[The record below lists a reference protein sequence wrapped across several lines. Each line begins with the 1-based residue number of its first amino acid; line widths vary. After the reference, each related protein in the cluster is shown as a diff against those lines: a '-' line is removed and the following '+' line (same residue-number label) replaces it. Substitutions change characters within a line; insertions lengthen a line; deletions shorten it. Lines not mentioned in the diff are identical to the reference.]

1 MKTMTEPTDTMT
13 NITTACGTTIE
24 RSHTVSPAECAEFL
38 SEYGGTLFK
47 AGCTCIRLEKN
58 VSRIARVLG
67 MTVEVFI
74 LPRHLHLTVT
84 DGKGEAPVCT
94 VANISES
101 SADFSRITRLSK
113 MSWDVADGKKT
124 FAEAQQELKEMLAA
138 PAVGNQ
144 LLPLEVGAANAAF
157 CRLFGGDASAMALVF
172 AATFVG
178 IALKQLMLRHHAD
191 IRLVMM
197 ACAFV
202 SSVLASAGTL
212 FGFGGTPDVAVAT
225 SVLYL
230 VPGIPL
236 INSFCDML
244 DGHYICAI
252 GRLTGALVLIASM
265 SVGLCAA
272 LALMNIGMF

>member
-1 MKTMTEPTDTMT
+1 MNESAPHPGAAVT
-13 NITTACGTTIE
+13 
-24 RSHTVSPAECAEFL
+24 PAECAAFL

-58 VSRIARVLG
+58 VGRIARVLG
-67 MTVEVFI
+67 MSVEVFI
-74 LPRHLHLTVT
+74 LPRHLHITVT
-84 DGKGEAPVCT
+84 DGKGGAPVCI

-101 SADFSRITRLSK
+101 AADFGRITRLSK
-113 MSWDVADGKKT
+113 LSWDVADGKKT
-124 FAEAQQELKEMLAA
+124 FLQAREELARMLAA
-138 PAVGNQ
+138 PSAGNP

-157 CRLFGGDASAMALVF
+157 CRLFGGDATAMALVF

-178 IALKQLMLRHHAD
+178 IALKQLMLRRHAD

-212 FGFGGTPDVAVAT
+212 FGLGSTPDVAVAT

-244 DGHYICAI
+244 DGHYICSI
-252 GRLTGALVLIASM
+252 GRLAGALVLIASM
-265 SVGLCAA
+265 SIGLCASMA
-272 LALMNIGMF
+272 TMNIGMF

>member
-1 MKTMTEPTDTMT
+1 MTGYCGATQTTPVTPT
-13 NITTACGTTIE
+13 
-24 RSHTVSPAECAEFL
+24 ECAAFL

-58 VSRIARVLG
+58 IGRIARVLG
-67 MTVEVFI
+67 MRVEVFV
-74 LPRHLHLTVT
+74 LPRHLHITVYG
-84 DGKGEAPVCT
+84 DHGAPPVST
-94 VANISES
+94 VANISDGV
-101 SADFSRITRLSK
+101 ADFSRITELSK
-113 MSWDVADGKKT
+113 LSWDVADGKRT
-124 FAEAQQELKEMLAA
+124 FAEAKERLAA
-138 PAVGNQ
+138 LLSTPPAVNR

-157 CRLFGGDASAMALVF
+157 CRLFGGDATAMALVF

-178 IALKQLMLRHHAD
+178 IALKQLMLHHRAD

-212 FGFGGTPDVAVAT
+212 FSLGGTPEVAVAT

-244 DGHYICAI
+244 DGHYICSI
-252 GRLTGALVLIASM
+252 GRMAGALVLIASM
-265 SVGLCAA
+265 SIGLCSA
-272 LALMNIGMF
+272 LALMKIGMF